1 MASFSTPHD
10 TTTTGSGTVL
20 TLSLDGV
27 ASTYVVTNIAIAYT
41 NPNAAGGADT
51 TIDVAHL
58 GQTTGESAAT
68 MDRPL
73 IVAATGGEAATGRQV
88 TFDYIGKVVISDA
101 ATGTYKITIA
111 GATLLGGTTA
121 SYHTVSS
128 SSLTLATNDA
138 IRGQA
143 VLTVAR

>member
-1 MASFSTPHD
+1 MSYSTPHD
-10 TTTTGSGTVL
+10 ASTAGTATTL

-27 ASTYVVTNIAIAYT
+27 LSTYVVTNIALAFN
-41 NPNAAGGADT
+41 NPNAGGQDT
-51 TIDVAHL
+51 TLSVAHL
-58 GQTTGESAAT
+58 GQAAGEQAAT
-68 MDRPL
+68 MERPL
-73 IVAATGGEAATGRQV
+73 IVAATNGAATGRQV

-101 ATGTYKITIA
+101 ATGTYKITVA
-111 GATLLGGTTA
+111 GVNLLGGTTA

-143 VLTVAR
+143 VLTIAR

>member
-1 MASFSTPHD
+1 MPTFSTPHD
-10 TTTTGSGTVL
+10 TATTGSGTVL

-27 ASTYVVTNIAIAYT
+27 ASTYVVTNIGIAFT
-41 NPNAAGGADT
+41 NPNTGGEDT

-58 GQTTGESAAT
+58 GQTTGESAAR

-73 IVAATGGEAATGRQV
+73 VVPATGGEAATGRQV

-101 ATGTYKITIA
+101 ATGTYKITVA

-128 SSLTLATNDA
+128 STLTLATNDA